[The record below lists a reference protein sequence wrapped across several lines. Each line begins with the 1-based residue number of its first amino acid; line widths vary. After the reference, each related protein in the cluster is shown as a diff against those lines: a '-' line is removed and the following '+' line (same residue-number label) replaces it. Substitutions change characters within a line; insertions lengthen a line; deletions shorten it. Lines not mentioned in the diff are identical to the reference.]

1 MIKAV
6 AFDLDNTLVRSATD
20 FSKMRLLIRGYI
32 RRHMPSLQG
41 VDSARTTIELLERV
55 EKMDALDGRE
65 GHLERIHEIMD
76 RVELESV
83 SKIAP
88 MEGAASCLSQ
98 LREMGLRIGVL
109 TRSCP
114 AYTRAALERTGLSEF
129 VDASFSR
136 TAGEPV
142 KPDPRSIAILAGR
155 LGVPTRLFVMVGD
168 HESDAECARLAGIPF
183 VQLASTP
190 ESKPLRSTAT
200 IASLEELPSTIR
212 DLSRRGSSG

>member
-1 MIKAV
+1 MFKAV

-20 FSKMRLLIRGYI
+20 FSKMRLLIRRYL
-32 RRHMPSLQG
+32 RQHMPSLQG
-41 VDSARTTIELLERV
+41 IDAARTTIELVEMV
-55 EKMDALDGRE
+55 EKTGGPDGRG
-65 GHLERIHEIMD
+65 GHVQKIHEIMD

-83 SKIAP
+83 SRIVP

-98 LREMGLRIGVL
+98 LREMGLKIGVL

-114 AYTRAALERTGLSEF
+114 AYTRAALDRAGLSQL
-129 VDASFSR
+129 VDASSSR

-142 KPDPRSIAILAGR
+142 KPDPKSLAILASR
-155 LGVPTRLFVMVGD
+155 LGIPTRLLVMVGD
-168 HESDAECARLAGIPF
+168 HESDAECARLARIPF